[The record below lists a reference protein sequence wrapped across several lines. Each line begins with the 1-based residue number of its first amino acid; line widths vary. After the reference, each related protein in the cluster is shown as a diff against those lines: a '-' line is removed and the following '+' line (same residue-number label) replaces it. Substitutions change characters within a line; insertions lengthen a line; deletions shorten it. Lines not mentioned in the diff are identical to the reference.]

1 MDLVKKIWLLI
12 HSSLKAQKEPV
23 SVFETSR
30 HTLTNSK
37 YIYMS
42 MMLGIINP
50 LYSIRSCTNRSGFLW
65 IKKGVAALILV
76 FTLSTHG
83 SAGNPDRQGEAG
95 AGELLL
101 IPWAK
106 SAGMNN
112 IATSMIRGI
121 ESMRLNVAGLSG
133 IQGTDVALGHT
144 RYLQGTD
151 ININALGVGQRV
163 GKNSV
168 LALSLVAM
176 DFGEID
182 ITTVDQPEGIGATY
196 SPNFFNLGVG
206 YAYTYENKISV
217 GFALRLISQSISDLS
232 AMGVALDAGVQYVNG
247 PQDNFKFGVSIRN
260 IGTPMRFGGEG
271 LATRSDNPTGSPTY
285 ELTYDQRAASFE
297 LPSLLNIGL
306 SYDFYMQ
313 TIHRLSL
320 VGNFTSHSFSRD
332 EVGAGMEY
340 SYRDLLYVRGGYK
353 VQVGNT
359 ATGSSAQSVYEGLSV
374 GMGIYMP
381 LGREVE
387 KKLGIDY
394 AYRTTHPW
402 NGTHNLTLTLRL

>member
-1 MDLVKKIWLLI
+1 MFILSHIRKLVVILSLL
-12 HSSLKAQKEPV
+12 L
-23 SVFETSR
+23 
-30 HTLTNSK
+30 
-37 YIYMS
+37 
-42 MMLGIINP
+42 LG
-50 LYSIRSCTNRSGFLW
+50 S
-65 IKKGVAALILV
+65 
-76 FTLSTHG
+76 HG
-83 SAGNPDRQGEAG
+83 YAGNPDRQGEAG

-112 IATSMIRGI
+112 IATSMIRGL

-133 IQGTDVALGHT
+133 VQSTDIALAQT

-151 ININALGVGQRV
+151 ININALGVAQRI

-196 SPNFFNLGVG
+196 SPNFFNLGIG

-217 GFALRLISQSISDLS
+217 GFAFRLISESISDLS
-232 AMGVALDAGVQYVNG
+232 ALGVALDAGVQYVNG

-271 LATRSDNPTGSPTY
+271 LATRGDNPDGSSAY
-285 ELTYDQRAASFE
+285 ELTYDQRAATFE
-297 LPSLLNIGL
+297 LPSLMNIGL
-306 SYDFYMQ
+306 SYDFYFQ
-313 TIHRLSL
+313 TIHRLTP

-332 EVGAGMEY
+332 EVGVGLEY
-340 SYRDLLYVRGGYK
+340 SYNDLLYLRGSYK
-353 VQVGNT
+353 IQVGKT
-359 ATGSSAQSVYEGLSV
+359 ATGSSTQSVYEGLSV
-374 GMGIYMP
+374 GLGLYVP
-381 LGREVE
+381 LGKEVD

>member
-1 MDLVKKIWLLI
+1 MDCNTNIKGLLKSGLIFLV
-12 HSSLKAQKEPV
+12 
-23 SVFETSR
+23 
-30 HTLTNSK
+30 
-37 YIYMS
+37 
-42 MMLGIINP
+42 
-50 LYSIRSCTNRSGFLW
+50 GFLLW
-65 IKKGVAALILV
+65 DSG
-76 FTLSTHG
+76 H
-83 SAGNPDRQGEAG
+83 AGNPDRQGEAG

-101 IPWAK
+101 VPWAK

-133 IQGTDVALGHT
+133 VQSTDVALAHT
-144 RYLQGTD
+144 RYLMGTD
-151 ININALGVGQRV
+151 ININALGVAQRM

-176 DFGEID
+176 DFGDID

-196 SPNFFNLGVG
+196 SPNFFNLGIG

-217 GFALRLISQSISDLS
+217 GFALRLISESISDLS
-232 AMGVALDAGVQYVNG
+232 AFGVALDAGVQYVNG
-247 PQDNFKFGVSIRN
+247 PQDNFKFGVSVRN
-260 IGTPMRFGGEG
+260 VGTPMRFGGEG
-271 LATRSDNPTGSPTY
+271 LSTRSENPEGSPSY

-306 SYDFYMQ
+306 SYDFYLQ
-313 TIHRLSL
+313 TIHRLSV

-332 EVGAGMEY
+332 EAGAGLEY
-340 SYRDLLYVRGGYK
+340 SYNDILFLRGSYK
-353 VQVGNT
+353 VEVGKT
-359 ATGSSAQSVYEGLSV
+359 AAGSSEQSVYDGLSLGLGLYV
-374 GMGIYMP
+374 P
-381 LGREVE
+381 LNREKE
-387 KKLGIDY
+387 QKLGIDY

>member
-1 MDLVKKIWLLI
+1 M
-12 HSSLKAQKEPV
+12 
-23 SVFETSR
+23 T
-30 HTLTNSK
+30 
-37 YIYMS
+37 
-42 MMLGIINP
+42 
-50 LYSIRSCTNRSGFLW
+50 RSGLLFLVMFLLL
-65 IKKGVAALILV
+65 GY
-76 FTLSTHG
+76 G
-83 SAGNPDRQGEAG
+83 QAGNPDRQGEAG

-133 IQGTDVALGHT
+133 VQSTDVALAHT
-144 RYLQGTD
+144 RYLMGTD
-151 ININALGVGQRV
+151 ININALGVAQRM

-196 SPNFFNLGVG
+196 SPNFFNLGIG

-217 GFALRLISQSISDLS
+217 GFALRLISESISDLS
-232 AMGVALDAGVQYVNG
+232 AFGVALDAGVQYVNG
-247 PQDNFKFGVSIRN
+247 PQDNFKFGVSVRN
-260 IGTPMRFGGEG
+260 VGTPMRFGGEG
-271 LATRSDNPTGSPTY
+271 LSTRSENPEGSPSY

-306 SYDFYMQ
+306 SYDFYLQ
-313 TIHRLSL
+313 TIHRLSV

-332 EVGAGMEY
+332 EVGAGLEY
-340 SYRDLLYVRGGYK
+340 SYNDVLFLRGSYK
-353 VQVGNT
+353 VEVGKT
-359 ATGSSAQSVYEGLSV
+359 ASGGSEQSVYDGLSLGLGLYV
-374 GMGIYMP
+374 P
-381 LGREVE
+381 LNKAKEQ
-387 KKLGIDY
+387 KLGIDY